1 MRQIYLKIK
10 KSTMNKRTGI
20 DVIDNVDK
28 EMNKQEHQLTQEI

>member
-1 MRQIYLKIK
+1 MRQIYFKIK

-28 EMNKQEHQLTQEI
+28 EMNKQDHQLTQEI